1 MEETKNTVDLKKAME
16 QSSMNGAIKMLVPTK
31 VETTLTVPQLWNGLF
46 SALFGTPHD
55 IEANTGVTMDAL
67 YLAKFPDD
75 EDGAVLKICY
85 EKDGK
90 EVVFDSRGSLWRN
103 MLKVGNDIFP
113 GADMDIKIREGQVTK
128 EEEKE
133 CSSDGEN
140 TSLEKQPE

>member
-55 IEANTGVTMDAL
+55 IEATTGVTMDAL

-85 EKDGK
+85 EKNGK
-90 EVVFDSRGSLWRN
+90 EEIFDSRGALWRN

-128 EEEKE
+128 EEGEE
-133 CSSDGEN
+133 CSKEEN
-140 TSLEKQPE
+140 TSSTKQED

>member
-55 IEANTGVTMDAL
+55 IEATTGTTMDAL

-85 EKDGK
+85 EKNGK
-90 EVVFDSRGSLWRN
+90 EEIFDSRGSLWRN

-128 EEEKE
+128 EEEEE
-133 CSSDGEN
+133 CSKEEN
-140 TSLEKQPE
+140 TSSTKQED

>member
-31 VETTLTVPQLWNGLF
+31 IETTLTVPQLWNGLF

-55 IEANTGVTMDAL
+55 IEATTGTTMDAL

-90 EVVFDSRGSLWRN
+90 EEIFDSRGPLWRN

-128 EEEKE
+128 EEEEE
-133 CSSDGEN
+133 CSKEEN
-140 TSLEKQPE
+140 TSSTKQED

>member
-55 IEANTGVTMDAL
+55 IEATTGVTMDAL

-90 EVVFDSRGSLWRN
+90 EEIFDSRGSLWRN

-113 GADMDIKIREGQVTK
+113 GADMDIKICEGKVIK
-128 EEEKE
+128 EEEEE
-133 CSSDGEN
+133 CSKEEN
-140 TSLEKQPE
+140 TSSTKQED

>member
-55 IEANTGVTMDAL
+55 IEATTGVTMDAL

-75 EDGAVLKICY
+75 ENGAILKVCY
-85 EKDGK
+85 MKNGEEKI
-90 EVVFDSRGSLWRN
+90 FDQRGALWRN
-103 MLKVGNDIFP
+103 MLKAGNDIFP
-113 GADMDIKIREGQVTK
+113 GAEMDVKVREGKVNEEGEPCSK
-128 EEEKE
+128 EEST
-133 CSSDGEN
+133 SSTNQED
-140 TSLEKQPE
+140 

>member
-31 VETTLTVPQLWNGLF
+31 IETTLTVPQLWNGLF

-55 IEANTGVTMDAL
+55 IEATTGVTMDAL

-75 EDGAVLKICY
+75 EDGATLKICY
-85 EKDGK
+85 EKDDV
-90 EVVFDSRGSLWRN
+90 EHVFDSRGALWRN

-113 GADMDIKIREGQVTK
+113 GADMDIKIREGQVAK
-128 EEEKE
+128 EEEEE
-133 CSSDGEN
+133 CSKEES
-140 TSLEKQPE
+140 TSSTKQED